1 MKIKNI
7 KKVFLNRC
15 GYTDRKREQ
24 NRIPRVLFYHGVADI
39 HNPIV
44 ERLHIPPA
52 DFRKQLSYLR
62 EYYEIISMD
71 EYDHRRQAGTFTG
84 REVTLT
90 FDDGYRNNLT
100 QLAPI
105 LKEYN
110 LPFTVFISTRHID
123 SGKRFSTFIGRAIV
137 FWNALGRIQVE
148 CLGLDS
154 LLTSIHQRKKIFKQI
169 NRYLKHADIQTV
181 NLITEQLIRNLNED
195 EYRKLCDLYQ
205 ADALMSWEEVIT
217 LQKEYPCTIGSHCLD
232 HFICGT
238 FQQESEIIRQIEESK
253 SVIEQ
258 KLGVPCHYLAYP
270 NGDIC
275 PSALEAARNAGYRLA
290 FTTANKRFSYRMN
303 PLELPRYGVDF
314 NFSAFKADLA
324 LKPDNDKDMG

>member
-1 MKIKNI
+1 MKLKKIKYA
-7 KKVFLNRC
+7 FLERC
-15 GYTDRKREQ
+15 GQLDRKRER
-24 NRIPRVLFYHGVADI
+24 NRIPRVLFYHGVAEI
-39 HNPIV
+39 HDPFV
-44 ERLHIPPA
+44 ERLHISPA
-52 DFRKQLSYLR
+52 DFRKQLAYLR
-62 EYYEIISMD
+62 EHYEIISME
-71 EYDHRRQAGTFTG
+71 EYDHRWQTDTFTG
-84 REVTLT
+84 KEVTLT

-123 SGKRFSTFIGRAIV
+123 SGKRFSTFIGRAILM
-137 FWNALGRIQVE
+137 WESLGRIRVE

-154 LLTSIHQRKKIFKQI
+154 LLTSARQRKKIFKRI
-169 NRYLKHADIQTV
+169 NRHLKHADIETV
-181 NLITEQLIRNLNED
+181 DLITEQLIRNLPD
-195 EYRKLCDLYQ
+195 GEYRKLCDRYG
-205 ADALMSWEEVIT
+205 ADALMNWEEVGT

-270 NGDIC
+270 NGDTC
-275 PSALEAARNAGYRLA
+275 HTALEAARKVGYRMA
-290 FTTANKRFSYRMN
+290 FTTANKRVSSRMDSM
-303 PLELPRYGVDF
+303 ELPRYGVDF
-314 NFSAFKADLA
+314 NFTTFKADLA
-324 LKPDNDKDMG
+324 IKPD